1 MMDRG
6 SDPAEKDL
14 RVMSSPAYDLPAEP
28 HGSAAAD
35 ARTRNPVNLPI
46 LTEDLAIPAPRA
58 FHMEEPLVDT

>member
-1 MMDRG
+1 
-6 SDPAEKDL
+6 
-14 RVMSSPAYDLPAEP
+14 MSSPAYDLPAEP

-46 LTEDLAIPAPRA
+46 LTEDLAIPAPKA